1 MKDREEGDMSH
12 TIAGRRVVVRPDNR
26 VEVESFIPRPPGRNE
41 VLIETL
47 CTLISAGTELG
58 LQEEPRTHEI
68 YPGYSNVGRI
78 VALGEDVKDYAVGDV
93 VLSLGNHASHVTVSA
108 APPSLAPVPDSV
120 PPEEA
125 SFGVLG
131 SVSLHGVRRA
141 RVELG
146 EHVAV
151 TGMGL
156 VGQLALQLVAHTGC
170 ESLLAADLSDF
181 RLHIAASLGAT
192 QTVNPQTGDFAQVVH
207 HATGGR
213 GLDCVIEASGYPDPL
228 PLLFDLARIG
238 GRVILL
244 GSIWHRK
251 VEIDFMPF
259 HLKELTLVGVHQPKC
274 PTTETP
280 YFPWT
285 QPYNRRQV
293 LKMIG
298 DGRLK
303 VRPLITHIL
312 PFTEVAEAYR
322 LLRHERD
329 KALGIVLDFRSAV
342 G

>member
-1 MKDREEGDMSH
+1 MSD
-12 TIAGRRVVVRPDNR
+12 TITGWRVVVRPDNR
-26 VEVESFIPRPPGRNE
+26 VEIESFTPRPPGRNE
-41 VLIETL
+41 VLVETL

-58 LQEEPRTHEI
+58 LQDEARTRDL

-78 VALGEDVKDYAVGDV
+78 VALGEDVKEYAVGDI

-120 PPEEA
+120 PLEEA
-125 SFGVLG
+125 TFGVLG
-131 SVSLHGVRRA
+131 SISIHGVRRA

-151 TGMGL
+151 TGMGV
-156 VGQLALQLVAHTGC
+156 VGQLALQLVALTGC
-170 ESLLAADLSDF
+170 ESLIAADLSDF
-181 RLHIAASLGAT
+181 RLHVAKSYGAT
-192 QTVNPQTGDFAQVVH
+192 HTINPQMGDFAELVH
-207 HATGGR
+207 RVTGGR
-213 GLDCVIEASGYPDPL
+213 GLDCIIEASGYPDPL

-259 HLKELTLVGVHQPKC
+259 HLKELTLLGVHQPKC

-285 QPYNRRQV
+285 QQYNRRQV
-293 LKMIG
+293 LKMIQ

-303 VRPLITHIL
+303 IRPLITHVL
-312 PFTEVAEAYR
+312 PYTETAEAYR
-322 LLRHERD
+322 LLRYDRD
-329 KALGIVLDFRSAV
+329 KALGIVLDFRGTAS
-342 G
+342 

>member
-1 MKDREEGDMSH
+1 MSD
-12 TIAGRRVVVRPDNR
+12 TITGRRVVVRPDNR
-26 VEVESFIPRPPGRNE
+26 VAIESFTPRSPGRNE
-41 VLIETL
+41 VLVETL

-58 LQEEPRTHEI
+58 LQEETRTRDM

-78 VALGEDVKDYAVGDV
+78 VALGEDVKDYVVGDV

-131 SVSLHGVRRA
+131 SISMHGVRRA

-151 TGMGL
+151 TGMGV
-156 VGQLALQLVAHTGC
+156 VGQLALQLAALTGC
-170 ESLLAADLSDF
+170 ESLIAADLSDF
-181 RLHIAASLGAT
+181 RLHVAESFGAT
-192 QTVNPQTGDFAQVVH
+192 HVINPQTGDFAEVVH
-207 HATGGR
+207 RMTGGR
-213 GLDCVIEASGYPDPL
+213 GLDCIIEASGYPDPL

-259 HLKELTLVGVHQPKC
+259 HLKELTLLGVHQPKC

-285 QPYNRRQV
+285 QQYNRRQI

-303 VRPLITHIL
+303 IRPLITHVL
-312 PFTEVAEAYR
+312 PFTEAGEAYR

-329 KALGIVLDFRSAV
+329 KALGIVLDFRGAA